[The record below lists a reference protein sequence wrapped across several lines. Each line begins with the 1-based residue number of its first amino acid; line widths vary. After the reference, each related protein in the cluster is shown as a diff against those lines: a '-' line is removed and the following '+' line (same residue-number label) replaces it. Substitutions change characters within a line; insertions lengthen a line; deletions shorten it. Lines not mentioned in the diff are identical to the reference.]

1 MSRSRR
7 LLLFLGVFSI
17 LLVAL
22 VAASAAAVQADLLR
36 VRGHVVIG
44 VASVGPL
51 AAYLLLSLRYI
62 VRVKG

>member
-7 LLLFLGVFSI
+7 LLLFLGIFSI
-17 LLVAL
+17 LLVAM
-22 VAASAAAVQADLLR
+22 VAVSAAAVQADLLR
-36 VRGHVVIG
+36 VRGHVVLG
-44 VASVGPL
+44 VAAVGPL